1 MRQIITA
8 LLVVILAV
16 SSSSSAAAAGEN
28 LTVGNYVLAGR
39 ERIERSVYDYTFRA
53 DITNNNTY
61 DIRNATA
68 KLKDNA
74 VSADVPDG
82 TLSFGDVPA
91 GGTVTSTDTFTVR
104 VNRRFEF
111 EASSLTWETDFSSDV
126 PPEITLTMHDYLYPA
141 AGRPEGISFTL
152 EFRSYDTDTYTL
164 RISQTV
170 ETDTGGEISVE
181 ADFPS
186 EWTADTSGTWL
197 LSETV
202 TAHEPGMFGVMVTT
216 VTIVGTDVSE
226 EAETILRVEKEYEAP
241 LLRSLRITPSAIS
254 VSEEA
259 GVIFWTDLGMPDIKP
274 SEIVLEETDG
284 SGNPLRTL
292 GQLVDDGTSGD
303 SRPDNGVYTGTFD
316 IVSNAEGTFFFRGK
330 ATFPGVPE
338 PVYTDLCKFGVTRF
352 PTGVEPTDTSK
363 IVTDPETG
371 VRLISNEVSVSFAE
385 GTDPD
390 TIKAIA
396 DTVDGTVVGMTYG
409 LGFYQIR
416 FPGNDDVTG
425 VYRVIA
431 ILKSFPEVETAEP
444 VFTAYSAS
452 YTQDELSY
460 RDSHTPDD
468 SSYSNNR
475 QWALSRIRADEAWVI
490 SRGKDIVVGVLDS
503 GADRFHPDLE
513 GNILEPTAE
522 GIYNDIIDLNG
533 HGTAMTGIIAAVAN
547 NDTDLEE
554 NVVGIAW
561 NSKVL
566 PLKALGE
573 KQSEMSD
580 VTISEAIYQAI
591 SDTERVHII
600 NMSGYIQHSVR
611 LKSAVRKAFS
621 KDILVV
627 ASSPQYGSP
636 YPARYA
642 DLGED
647 IASNVLSVNLSLRHE
662 CMDCYGSHTNIMAPG
677 KDILTTMPRYPVYM
691 TKDPDS
697 KYRYEYSV
705 NYTYFSA
712 ISPSAAT
719 AVTSG
724 AAAVLWSAYPHW
736 SAAQVRDRLV
746 STGRQVS
753 EATVYRL
760 TDTAL
765 AGLREEG
772 VLKHPLTEEDRD
784 RTEKLYTLSIGCED
798 DRFTHFLSDEEKE
811 AKTEMCSGSIQDK
824 AAELSDIEDRL
835 RKTVFSLIRLY
846 DAEYEENSCT
856 FYIIKDMPLRIRMFS
871 ADPFP
876 LTDDERDILSEFY
889 PRAYCLINQNGVEN
903 YSEYIDKICITEE
916 MTEEELC
923 SKDPNVCDEILFTP
937 EYPDRDTFINLFED
951 CKKISGP
958 SFMAKQKI
966 LNYTAFP
973 NQGRGQRRLDLFD
986 AVFNGNFDIGL
997 SEWTKEGTGTAG
1009 VLSFLGAERRLV
1021 NQVARLTVK
1030 GSECSL
1036 TRHFPIQPG
1045 VKSLDISFDYNFIS
1059 PEGSFFPAEGFND
1072 AVSFEIQFY
1081 DKYGNSLEKK
1091 SLLTIKADSD
1101 LLRYNL
1107 TDGFFSFLGTDGQDD
1122 TKMTGW
1128 KHHVS
1133 ENLSVPAAVLEKGG
1147 KGSFGISIRNGKD
1160 NFQNCSILA
1169 DNIGFKTSSR
1179 TYHSADYVPDFRIS
1193 LAELLRVIQFYNEGH
1208 YHCRLFTED
1217 SPATTDTDGY
1227 APGTGDR
1234 EGCTPHDSDYA
1245 PQDWRIGLNELLRLV
1260 QFYTLGGYRD
1270 GAGTEDGFTGVAVSE
1285 APSDISISPSFDT
1298 SLNDD
1303 GIPAGE
1309 SVEIAFT
1316 VGFSKNDGK
1325 TYTVSVTQN
1334 IHDADGNTYA
1344 AGSGSAPLSVTP
1356 NFVET
1361 WTADRP
1367 MMWILTETVEGGKPG
1382 VYGIKTTVEI
1392 VGTGETAE
1400 AATVVNVIPLLGLE
1414 VPDP

>member
-16 SSSSSAAAAGEN
+16 SSSSAAAAGEN
-28 LTVGNYVLAGR
+28 LTVGSYVLADR

-61 DIRNATA
+61 DIRNVTA

-126 PPEITLTMHDYLYPA
+126 PPEITLTVPNFLELT
-141 AGRPEGISFTL
+141 EGESGGLGFTA
-152 EFRSYDTDTYTL
+152 EFRTYDTDDYTL
-164 RISQTV
+164 AVSQT
-170 ETDTGGEISVE
+170 ISPDSAGISLLAE
-181 ADFPS
+181 FPS
-186 EWTADTSGTWL
+186 EWTGDDTGTWM
-197 LSETV
+197 LSQRITGNM
-202 TAHEPGMFGVMVTT
+202 PGMYEITT
-216 VTIVGTDVSE
+216 VITVPETGVSDQGTTAVSVVGKSDD
-226 EAETILRVEKEYEAP
+226 ILG
-241 LLRSLRITPSAIS
+241 SLGLSPSAIS
-254 VSEEA
+254 VSEA
-259 GVIFWTDLGMPDIKP
+259 TDVVFRVRLKDPDKKP
-274 SEIVLEETDG
+274 TEITVEETDESG
-284 SGNPLRTL
+284 SPFRVL
-292 GQLVDDGTSGD
+292 GHLVNDGTSGD
-303 SRPDNGVYTGTFD
+303 LLAGDYVYSGTFNV
-316 IVSNAEGTFFFRGK
+316 VSDTEGAAVFRAK
-330 ATFPGVPE
+330 AIFPDVPE
-338 PVYTDLCKFGVTRF
+338 AVYTDIRRLVVTRF
-352 PTGVEPTDTSK
+352 PIGIAPSDTSK
-363 IVTDPETG
+363 IVTDPDTG
-371 VRLISNEVSVSFAE
+371 HRLLSNEVSVLFAE

-390 TIKAIA
+390 TIEAIA
-396 DTVDGTVVGMTYG
+396 GAVGGTVVGMSYG
-409 LGFYQIR
+409 GFCQIR
-416 FPGNDDVTG
+416 FPGTGDAAG
-425 VYRVIA
+425 VYNA
-431 ILKSFPEVETAEP
+431 MDILRGFPEVEITEP
-444 VFTAYSAS
+444 YFMDGGICS
-452 YTQDELSY
+452 YPPSDMSC
-460 RDSHTPDD
+460 RAGD
-468 SSYSNNR
+468 
-475 QWALSRIRADEAWVI
+475 QWALDRIRAEEAWVI
-490 SRGKDIVVGVLDS
+490 ARGENVTVGVLDS
-503 GADRFHPDLE
+503 GIDSGHPDLKDNTVE
-513 GNILEPTAE
+513 IPDTHDEH
-522 GIYNDIIDLNG
+522 G
-533 HGTAMTGIIAAVAN
+533 HGTGMAGIIAAVAN
-547 NDTDLEE
+547 NVTDLKYKDPDTGLMKDA
-554 NVVGIAW
+554 NMVGVAW
-561 NSKVL
+561 NSKL
-566 PLKALGE
+566 YPLKLYGTDYRGMGSLVPAMIHKAIDE
-573 KQSEMSD
+573 KIA
-580 VTISEAIYQAI
+580 VINISFYVR
-591 SDTERVHII
+591 DTEE
-600 NMSGYIQHSVR
+600 
-611 LKSAVRKAFS
+611 LKSAVERAALNDVLIGAAAPIF
-621 KDILVV
+621 
-627 ASSPQYGSP
+627 GSP
-636 YPARYA
+636 YPALYKNFFP
-642 DLGED
+642 
-647 IASNVLSVNLSLRHE
+647 NVLAVTETDRNERGYINSNA
-662 CMDCYGSHTNIMAPG
+662 NIIVPG
-677 KDILTTMPRYPVYM
+677 VDILTTMPLSDVVM
-691 TKDPDS
+691 TEDPEGPEGKFDH
-697 KYRYEYSV
+697 EYGT
-705 NYTYFSA
+705 NYSEYKA
-712 ISPSAAT
+712 YSPSAAT
-719 AVTSG
+719 ALTSG
-724 AAAVLWSAYPHW
+724 AAAVLKSAYPGMK
-736 SAAQVRDRLV
+736 AAQVRNRLIY
-746 STGRQVS
+746 SGRLL
-753 EATVYRL
+753 E
-760 TDTAL
+760 
-765 AGLREEG
+765 
-772 VLKHPLTEEDRD
+772 
-784 RTEKLYTLSIGCED
+784 
-798 DRFTHFLSDEEKE
+798 
-811 AKTEMCSGSIQDK
+811 
-824 AAELSDIEDRL
+824 
-835 RKTVFSLIRLY
+835 
-846 DAEYEENSCT
+846 
-856 FYIIKDMPLRIRMFS
+856 
-871 ADPFP
+871 PFP
-876 LTDDERDILSEFY
+876 GSS
-889 PRAYCLINQNGVEN
+889 C
-903 YSEYIDKICITEE
+903 ICT
-916 MTEEELC
+916 L
-923 SKDPNVCDEILFTP
+923 
-937 EYPDRDTFINLFED
+937 
-951 CKKISGP
+951 
-958 SFMAKQKI
+958 
-966 LNYTAFP
+966 
-973 NQGRGQRRLDLFD
+973 RRLNLFD
-986 AVFNGNFDIGL
+986 AIFNGNFEVGL
-997 SEWTKEGTGTAG
+997 SGWTKEGTGTAG
-1009 VLSFLGAERRLV
+1009 VFSFLGAERRLV

-1133 ENLSVPAAVLEKGG
+1133 ENLSVPAAVLE